1 MRFSET
7 CRCCEY
13 VVVLLCGLFSFF
25 LFPFSLF
32 LPFRFL
38 FSCHFLSSL
47 LFSIPHFAMVT
58 TADPEHLSHLRHF
71 TQYLIGSFQ
80 IKHSNCVYKS
90 PLGFQALFLL
100 HIHFK
105 SNSDVRVHTHAYR
118 QKLLIT
124 FNAKQNKQTA
134 DWFCWV
140 RLPNHD
146 GIIQRFLSQCCTSHL
161 DLSVHFCL
169 CSQYA
174 LGDQM
179 LILDMLQSL
188 IILGLLFGG
197 VALFSFRVVKIG
209 QKSQIYI

>member
-1 MRFSET
+1 MLWI
-7 CRCCEY
+7 CCS
-13 VVVLLCGLFSFF
+13 VAVWPLFF
-25 LFPFSLF
+25 LSFPILIIPSLS
-32 LPFRFL
+32 LPFFL
-38 FSCHFLSSL
+38 TLSSL
-47 LFSIPHFAMVT
+47 LFYIPHFAMVT

-105 SNSDVRVHTHAYR
+105 SNSDVRAHTHAYW

-134 DWFCWV
+134 DLFCWV

-146 GIIQRFLSQCCTSHL
+146 GIIQRFLSQCCTSYL
-161 DLSVHFCL
+161 DLSVYFCL

-179 LILDMLQSL
+179 LILDMLQLL
-188 IILGLLFGG
+188 IISGLLFDG

-209 QKSQIYI
+209 KKSQIYI

>member
-1 MRFSET
+1 MASF
-7 CRCCEY
+7 
-13 VVVLLCGLFSFF
+13 LSFF
-25 LFPFSLF
+25 SILIIPSLS
-32 LPFRFL
+32 LPFFL
-38 FSCHFLSSL
+38 TLSSL
-47 LFSIPHFAMVT
+47 LFYIPHFAMVT

-105 SNSDVRVHTHAYR
+105 SNSDVHAHTHAYW

-146 GIIQRFLSQCCTSHL
+146 GIIQRFLSVLHILFRFICVFLFVFTICSWRPNVDPGHAAIADYFRTFVRLCC
-161 DLSVHFCL
+161 
-169 CSQYA
+169 
-174 LGDQM
+174 
-179 LILDMLQSL
+179 
-188 IILGLLFGG
+188 IIQL
-197 VALFSFRVVKIG
+197 
-209 QKSQIYI
+209 